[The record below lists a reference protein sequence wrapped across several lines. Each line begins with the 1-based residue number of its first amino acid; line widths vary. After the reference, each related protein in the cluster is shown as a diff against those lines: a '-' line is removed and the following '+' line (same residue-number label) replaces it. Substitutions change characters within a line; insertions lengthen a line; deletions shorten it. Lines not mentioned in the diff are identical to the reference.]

1 VRNVDVSLR
10 ISIEVKFF
18 KTLMNPGVVQ
28 GQKEHNS
35 KNQIK
40 SLDRELYEYCYLGL
54 HKKLN
59 SSRHRVHCL
68 SE

>member
-1 VRNVDVSLR
+1 
-10 ISIEVKFF
+10 
-18 KTLMNPGVVQ
+18 MNPGVVQ

-35 KNQIK
+35 KNQMK

-59 SSRHRVHCL
+59 SSRHRVHYL

>member
-28 GQKEHNS
+28 GQKEHNN
-35 KNQIK
+35 KNQMK

-59 SSRHRVHCL
+59 SSRYRVHCL